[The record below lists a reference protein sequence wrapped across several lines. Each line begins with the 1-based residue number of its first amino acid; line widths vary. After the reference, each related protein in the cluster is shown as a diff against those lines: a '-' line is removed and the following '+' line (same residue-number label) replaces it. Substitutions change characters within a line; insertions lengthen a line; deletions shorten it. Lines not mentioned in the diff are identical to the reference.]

1 MKTQN
6 SSKSLSTTAVNI
18 GPGYQEPISGIHFK
32 ADDFRS
38 GTGNRASVLPVVNG
52 RALVREWRELI
63 AISQEQLAEK
73 LGLSPAVIRRIE
85 MLGGKLRT
93 GTVEMLARQGFYPG
107 SSAICP

>member
-6 SSKSLSTTAVNI
+6 SSKSLSKTAVNI
-18 GPGYQEPISGIHFK
+18 EFNNQETISEIRFK

-38 GTGNRASVLPVVNG
+38 GVGRKAAVLPVVNG

-63 AISQEQLAEK
+63 EISQEQLAEK
-73 LGLSPAVIRRIE
+73 FGLSPVVIKRIE

-93 GTVEMLARQGFYPG
+93 ETVEQLARQGFCPG
-107 SSAICP
+107 NSAICP